1 MPKRSIEPRA
11 CQNCRT
17 VNIGQQR
24 HCRFCERPLEG
35 VSQHGIVGMAISCSS
50 CGTSLS
56 TRDNF
61 CTECGTKRASS
72 HQRHTVLAALFGGAL
87 GIFIGLIGWVV
98 VSLAALDTGSYFA
111 RAETC
116 VACDHSEQAIVLIL
130 WFTVLSFGGG
140 ILAAIAAV
148 VPRLAGVIMIAV
160 AGGMLA
166 LAVMAFKHLTQSN
179 ADLFS
184 GMGLFFGMGPS
195 LIFLWGG
202 FQTGVFSLLPYSY
215 LVRLGNRWAT
225 G

>member
-1 MPKRSIEPRA
+1 MMIFFLNWLCTLGEWPIISTATIAICANLGGFQMPKRSIEPRA

-17 VNIGQQR
+17 VNVGQPR

-50 CGTSLS
+50 CGISLS

-130 WFTVLSFGGG
+130 WLAVLSFGGG

-160 AGGMLA
+160 AGECWL
-166 LAVMAFKHLTQSN
+166 
-179 ADLFS
+179 
-184 GMGLFFGMGPS
+184 
-195 LIFLWGG
+195 
-202 FQTGVFSLLPYSY
+202 
-215 LVRLGNRWAT
+215 
-225 G
+225 